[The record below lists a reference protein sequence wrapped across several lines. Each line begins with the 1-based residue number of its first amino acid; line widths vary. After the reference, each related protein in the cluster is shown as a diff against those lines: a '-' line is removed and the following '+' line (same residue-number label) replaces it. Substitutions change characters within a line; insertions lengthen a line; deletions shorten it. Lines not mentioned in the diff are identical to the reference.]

1 MNKYLGQGDIVF
13 SATLDY
19 FLTWTNALH
28 LNTFGAREFFFIL
41 WAFLLNFVTVVAL
54 LWVATRITKKPI
66 FGQLT
71 VPYYPL
77 KPMILV
83 SLAISLVFGLLTYV
97 TGEKEM
103 TPQRIA
109 TYVVGLIL
117 GTGVTTWAFYQLTKK
132 KKS

>member
-1 MNKYLGQGDIVF
+1 
-13 SATLDY
+13 
-19 FLTWTNALH
+19 
-28 LNTFGAREFFFIL
+28 
-41 WAFLLNFVTVVAL
+41 
-54 LWVATRITKKPI
+54 
-66 FGQLT
+66 
-71 VPYYPL
+71 
-77 KPMILV
+77 MILV